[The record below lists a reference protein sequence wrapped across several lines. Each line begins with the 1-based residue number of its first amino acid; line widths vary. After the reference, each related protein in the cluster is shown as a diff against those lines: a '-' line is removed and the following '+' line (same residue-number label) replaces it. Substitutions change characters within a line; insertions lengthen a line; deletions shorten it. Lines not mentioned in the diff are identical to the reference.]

1 MKTVGTE
8 NIRNVCLVG
17 HGGSGKTSLAEAML
31 FASGTVNRLG
41 KIDDGSTTCDYDPEE
56 VKRKISI
63 NTALA
68 PLLYKDVKINLV
80 DTPGYADFIGE
91 VIGALKVVETAL
103 VVVDAVAG
111 VEVQTEK
118 VWHLAEE
125 DGLSRIIFI
134 NRLDKENADFVQV
147 VTSLKEI
154 FGQSVIPVQIPIG
167 KEASFKGIVD
177 LLKMKAIIFT
187 EGKASEEEIPA
198 DLASEA
204 QAAREKLVEAAAE
217 MSDDVLEKY
226 LNGEELTDSEIAT
239 SLRNG
244 VAQGKIFPVLCGSA
258 TKTIGAV
265 ALLDFLINVAAS
277 PKDKQPPSGTNPRTK
292 EEVTREPS
300 KDAPLS
306 AFVFKTMADP
316 YVGKLS
322 YIRVYSGALHS
333 DSHVYNATKDKKE
346 RIGHI
351 FLLRGK
357 TQEEATE
364 VPAGDIATIP
374 KLVETTTGDTICHE
388 ANPIVYPAIK
398 FPEPLISVAIEPKT
412 KGDEEKL
419 STSLTKLAEEDPTL
433 HVERNVEI
441 HQTIVSGVG
450 DMHLEVVVDR
460 LKRKFGVDAA
470 LSAPR
475 IPYKE
480 TIMGTAKVQGKYKR
494 QTGGRGQYGDV
505 WLELEPLPRG
515 GGFEFVDKI
524 FGGAVPKNYIPSVE
538 KGVKEAME
546 GGVRTDYP
554 VVDVKVT
561 IYDGSFH
568 PVDSSDMA
576 FKIAG
581 SMAFKKGFL
590 EARPVLLEP
599 IMNVKVIVPEDYMG
613 DVISDLSSK
622 RAKIGGMEPHGRNQV
637 VKALVPLAE
646 MSKYATE
653 LRSITHGRGTYS
665 MEFDHYEEVPS
676 EIADRIIAQTAKKV
690 EEE

>member
-1 MKTVGTE
+1 MKTVATE

-31 FASGTVNRLG
+31 FTSGTVNRLG
-41 KIDDGSTTCDYDPEE
+41 KIEDGSTTCDYDPEE
-56 VKRKISI
+56 IKRKISI

-68 PLLYKDVKINLV
+68 PLLYKEHKINLV

-91 VIGALKVVETAL
+91 VIGALRVVETAL
-103 VVVDAVAG
+103 VVVDAVSG

-118 VWHLAEE
+118 AWHLAEE
-125 DGLSRIIFI
+125 NRLSRVVFI
-134 NRLDKENADFVQV
+134 NRLDKENADFAQV

-154 FGQSVIPVQIPIG
+154 FGQGATPLQIPIG
-167 KEASFKGIVD
+167 KEVSFKGVVD
-177 LLKMKAIIFT
+177 LLKMKAVVFSD
-187 EGKASEEEIPA
+187 GKSSEEDIPA
-198 DLASEA
+198 DLAGEA
-204 QAAREKLVEAAAE
+204 QAAREKLIEAAAE

-226 LNGEELTDSEIAT
+226 LNGEELTDQEIAGG
-239 SLRNG
+239 LRSG
-244 VAQGKIFPVLCGSA
+244 VVQGKLFPVLCGSA
-258 TKTIGAV
+258 TKTIGAS
-265 ALLDFLINVAAS
+265 ALLDFLVSVAAS
-277 PKDKQPPSGTNPRTK
+277 PKDKEPPKGINPKTK
-292 EEVTREPS
+292 EEVAREPS

-306 AFVFKTMADP
+306 AFIFKTMADP

-322 YIRVYSGALHS
+322 YVRVLSGVLHP
-333 DSHVYNATKDKKE
+333 DSHVYNATRGRKE

-357 TQEEATE
+357 NQEEATE
-364 VPAGDIATIP
+364 VPAGDIATMP
-374 KLVETTTGDTICHE
+374 KLAETTTGETLCLE
-388 ANPIVYPAIK
+388 ANQIVYPAIK
-398 FPEPLISVAIEPKT
+398 FPEPLMSVAIEPKT

-419 STSLTKLAEEDPTL
+419 STSLTKLAEEDQTL

-441 HQTIVSGVG
+441 HQTIVSGIG
-450 DMHLEVVVDR
+450 DLHLEVIVDR

-515 GGFEFVDKI
+515 DGFEFVDKI

-554 VVDVKVT
+554 VVGVKVT
-561 IYDGSFH
+561 MYDGSFH
-568 PVDSSDMA
+568 QVDSSDMA

-590 EARPVLLEP
+590 EARPVILEP
-599 IMNVKVIVPEDYMG
+599 IMNVQVIVPEDYMG

-622 RAKIGGMEPHGRNQV
+622 RGKIGGMEPHGRNQMV
-637 VKALVPLAE
+637 RATVPLAE
-646 MSKYATE
+646 MAKYATD

-676 EIADRIIAQTAKKV
+676 EIAGKIIAQSAKKA